1 MHRIEN
7 KARREHRTFH
17 LSHNTTTTYYYTD
30 ASYNNETK
38 LGNTAV
44 VGPEFKKAHHHSNA
58 PTSTSLEFQAIA
70 EAIQQHNGTDNI
82 TIRTDSQSSIRHF
95 RQNTL
100 PVHIRAVLAK
110 HMYEHPKLHVF
121 LEWIP
126 GHQGIEGNAL
136 AHELAPDHAPRG
148 PPTPWPQDYDPYDHR
163 KILHK
168 ERTRA
173 LKELRH
179 NNTSLR
185 SPSRMLNREDA
196 TIIRRA
202 QTGTLLTLH
211 HKHHISGAPAE
222 HKEAGPQNESA
233 NDPDPYSSVPQ
244 VPVDV
249 GQRSASSKPRKKA
262 VQGYQPPNPKKR
274 QALHSALLAQ
284 LLKE

>member
-1 MHRIEN
+1 MPDIPPLEPPWDSVPRIEIRPIPKNMHRIEN

-17 LSHNTTTTYYYTD
+17 LSHNTTTTYYCTD

-58 PTSTSLEFQAIA
+58 PTSTSLEIQAIA

-82 TIRTDSQSSIRHF
+82 TIRTYSQSAIRHF

-100 PVHIRAVLAK
+100 PVHIRAVLVK

-136 AHELAPDHAPRG
+136 AHELARDHAPRG
-148 PPTPWPQDYDPYDHR
+148 PQTPWPQDYDPYDHR

-173 LKELRH
+173 LKQLSH

-211 HKHHISGAPAE
+211 HKHHISGAPGS
-222 HKEAGPQNESA
+222 AGALNIESFLA
-233 NDPDPYSSVPQ
+233 SWLRAY
-244 VPVDV
+244 PV
-249 GQRSASSKPRKKA
+249 
-262 VQGYQPPNPKKR
+262 
-274 QALHSALLAQ
+274 LHPGA
-284 LLKE
+284 